1 MRVPHTPTTLQP
13 KPTCETLKKPMAFE
27 PQARLE
33 GKTAV
38 ITGGIGA
45 IGLATAR
52 RLAALG
58 ASCVLLHRKDAETA
72 EALTA
77 ALHRAGPTQRHSAMF
92 ADITNSATLQHACET
107 VACSYGRCDILVNSA
122 GFTRAVPA
130 ADLDAL
136 DDHLI
141 DSLMQANFRGV
152 IATIRAFLPL
162 LRASGDGLVA
172 NVSSIAAFTGVGSNL
187 AYVAAKAGL
196 DVVGDALA
204 KALAPT
210 VRVVSVS
217 PGAVASGFVPGRG
230 TAFNTQ
236 AAVTTPLG
244 RIGQPDDVAAVIEA
258 LATTMRFVTGTRIV
272 VDGGRHL

>member
-1 MRVPHTPTTLQP
+1 MRVRHTPNTLQP
-13 KPTCETLKKPMAFE
+13 KLPCKTLTRPMAFE

-38 ITGGIGA
+38 ITGGTGA
-45 IGLATAR
+45 IGHATAR

-72 EALTA
+72 EALTGT
-77 ALHRAGPTQRHSAMF
+77 LHRAALTQRNSAVF
-92 ADITNSATLQHACET
+92 ADITDSATLQNACET
-107 VACSYGRCDILVNSA
+107 VARSYGRCDILVNSA

-136 DDHLI
+136 DDQLI

-172 NVSSIAAFTGVGSNL
+172 NISSIAAFTGVGSNL

-217 PGAVASGFVPGRG
+217 PGAVASSFVPGRG
-230 TAFNTQ
+230 VAFNTQ
-236 AAVTTPLG
+236 AAATTPLG